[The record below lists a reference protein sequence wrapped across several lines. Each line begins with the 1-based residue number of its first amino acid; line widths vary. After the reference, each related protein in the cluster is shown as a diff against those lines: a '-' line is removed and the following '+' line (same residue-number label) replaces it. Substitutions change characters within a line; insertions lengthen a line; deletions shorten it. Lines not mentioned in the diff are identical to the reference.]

1 MPPTNQQ
8 KLPEGA
14 IVACPVSRCELR
26 HVSGVGVLMVIH
38 YIDKSEQLESG
49 ERTTLQAILVPEQA
63 AEIGEALQKSVKAL
77 EMGKALRSSIKLLKA
92 SNSLEPAMAEPVSA

>member
-1 MPPTNQQ
+1 
-8 KLPEGA
+8 
-14 IVACPVSRCELR
+14 LR
-26 HVSGVGVLMVIH
+26 HVSGVGVLMVLH

-77 EMGKALRSSIKLLKA
+77 EMGKSLRSSIKLLKA
-92 SNSLEPAMAEPVSA
+92 SNSLEPAMAAATA